1 MVVFPPCIS
10 AENRALH
17 DSTSAILQKQQ
28 WSLVVRETIPR
39 RFQWSS
45 SQMLEY
51 DFTTVSYS
59 DKKKIYVQSAMLSWK
74 SHKASDTWSCKATKW
89 DYIEIHSCTCFVLI
103 KYKCQQQQEAGRRRK

>member
-74 SHKASDTWSCKATKW
+74 SHKASDTWSCKATK
-89 DYIEIHSCTCFVLI
+89 
-103 KYKCQQQQEAGRRRK
+103 

>member
-10 AENRALH
+10 AENKALH

-28 WSLVVRETIPR
+28 GSLVVRETIPR

-45 SQMLEY
+45 SQMLKY

-59 DKKKIYVQSAMLSWK
+59 DKKKNLCAVSNAQLEESQSLRY
-74 SHKASDTWSCKATKW
+74 T
-89 DYIEIHSCTCFVLI
+89 VL
-103 KYKCQQQQEAGRRRK
+103 